1 MEGPIL
7 GSPGDKTILDSYGQW
22 ASREGIG
29 GPGADPDGDGL
40 VNVVEYAF
48 GTSPISPG
56 LLPSP
61 KILNRSGV
69 SGLML
74 WEIDAD
80 IRRGDVRVV
89 FEYSNDL
96 IAWDV
101 VPAAT
106 RVGAITRTYGISLPL
121 GEGKKF
127 LRVRVVLEE

>member
-1 MEGPIL
+1 MNTRASL
-7 GSPGDKTILDSYGQW
+7 KSKMNQGDPNVPTYPQ
-22 ASREGIG
+22 IG
-29 GPGADPDGDGL
+29 GWDGVDGRF
-40 VNVVEYAF
+40 VGQNNARWR
-48 GTSPISPG
+48 
-56 LLPSP
+56 SP

-74 WEIDAD
+74 WEIDSD

-106 RVGAITRTYGISLPL
+106 RVGAITMTSGISLPL